1 MDEGKA
7 FEADAQSP
15 EVVKPRNG
23 SLDDPA
29 AFAKAAAMRLATS
42 GDFGS
47 DAGCV
52 QRTTVFVVI
61 VAPIALN
68 DAGLRKWPAA
78 LAGNGWDR
86 INQGVKLG
94 DIVTVG
100 AGEDYRERDALRFGN
115 EVVL

>member
-1 MDEGKA
+1 MDKSKA
-7 FEADAQSP
+7 FEADPQSS

-29 AFAKAAAMRLATS
+29 GFAKAAAMRLATS

-52 QRTTVFVVI
+52 QRTAVFVVI
-61 VAPIALN
+61 VVPIALN
-68 DAGLRKWPAA
+68 DAGLRKRPAA
-78 LAGNGWDR
+78 LAGNGRDR
-86 INQGVKLG
+86 VNQRVKLC
-94 DIVTVG
+94 DIVAVG